1 MGRIFTHLVIA
12 GGALL
17 LSTSLVLAAPPS
29 VCAGFAD
36 KAVANAVLVQQLGGC
51 GLNMNDESLSTNRS
65 VQVRWCMSVLEN
77 TVRQRE
83 LELWGQTGQCK
94 YCLNYAKVISE
105 AAADNIKY
113 SCGNKNGADQ
123 RWNPDYAYHF
133 NGCMAINM
141 CDHQDK
147 TGAWI
152 GSIADFFGMDGDIQ
166 CYKYSPER
174 LLDPIVGEVALAM
187 GRCEKVR
194 SSSAPLTS
202 SSFMAA
208 ALERMRQRRKQEQAA
223 QARERMLMG
232 GGSRSELVESY
243 SDAKA
248 KARERELMGGSRSEM
263 VEPYTS
269 QKEIPSGGAGGSE
282 TPPAVVPSA
291 GGTADGPRAG
301 SAPASGGAGGSEAV
315 VWGAQP
321 AFEWKLG
328 PEPAAVPSGG
338 AGGSEVASAHSQPA
352 AVPNSG
358 GAGGSENTLPNT
370 GIREPARNHAIG
382 TTSPTSQATQQVCL
396 NDPKTVDDAQL
407 KVLLADPQI
416 RARVTS
422 LIAEESG
429 PRKAKT
435 RQNQRGKRV
444 RAPTDADN
452 PVPAGSNSGISP
464 EAANAIG
471 TIIGVGIGVGLNNAG
486 RRGASG
492 AGPHRGTSSA
502 APRRGT
508 FDGPPR

>member
-1 MGRIFTHLVIA
+1 MGKIFTHLVIA

-77 TVRQRE
+77 TVKQRE

-269 QKEIPSGGAGGSE
+269 QKEIPSGGAGGSA
-282 TPPAVVPSA
+282 TPPAVVPGT

-301 SAPASGGAGGSEAV
+301 SAPASGGAGGSEQTT
-315 VWGAQP
+315 WGSQP

-338 AGGSEVASAHSQPA
+338 AGGSEAALVQPQPPA
-352 AVPNSG
+352 IPDSG
-358 GAGGSENTLPNT
+358 GAGGSEKAL
-370 GIREPARNHAIG
+370 
-382 TTSPTSQATQQVCL
+382 QAPQQVCL

-407 KVLLADPQI
+407 KALLANPQVHSRI
-416 RARVTS
+416 TS
-422 LIAEESG
+422 LIAQEPS

-435 RQNQRGKRV
+435 DRNRRGKRV

-492 AGPHRGTSSA
+492 AAPHRGASSA